1 MPAVYIIMPRCLL
14 PIRKRVHGSG
24 SRSYCLS
31 CRAVLNHHA
40 AWFCFIMPRGVA
52 ILYHAGGSALSFRAV
67 LNHHSAGLIAY
78 QVAGLLSIIPR
89 CYSAGGS
96 ALSFRGVLLYHAA
109 GCCYSQSCRRV
120 YIIIQRCYSLS
131 CGRGYSLSCRGV
143 IVYHAGGSALSC
155 RGVLLFSIMPAVYI
169 IMPRVHGSGSRSY
182 CLPCR
187 AVLNHHAARVYIIM
201 PAV

>member
-24 SRSYCLS
+24 SGSYCLS
-31 CRAVLNHHA
+31 FRAVLNHHA
-40 AWFCFIMPRGVA
+40 ARVYIIIQRC
-52 ILYHAGGSALSFRAV
+52 YSQSFRAV

-96 ALSFRGVLLYHAA
+96 ALSCRGVLLYHAA
-109 GCCYSQSCRRV
+109 GCCYSQSCRR
-120 YIIIQRCYSLS
+120 STS
-131 CGRGYSLSCRGV
+131 SCRG
-143 IVYHAGGSALSC
+143 
-155 RGVLLFSIMPAVYI
+155 
-169 IMPRVHGSGSRSY
+169 SY
-182 CLPCR
+182 CLSFR
-187 AVLNHHAARVYIIM
+187 AALNHPAARVYIIM